1 MLNRYIGTLHN
12 LSKHVPCRI
21 HFTNCHAVEVLV
33 PFLKAEVTLYAT
45 KALLTLAYLLDE
57 ENNELIM
64 SDKGEFGE
72 VYNSLVS
79 SPYGLPTQKYTMLH
93 IANSLNQVI
102 NIIKTYCNCLS
113 YFTTAKITFTSTF
126 ESN

>member
-72 VYNSLVS
+72 VYNSLTFLTLR
-79 SPYGLPTQKYTMLH
+79 PLH
-93 IANSLNQVI
+93 TEVHNAAHCKNSLV
-102 NIIKTYCNCLS
+102 KLS
-113 YFTTAKITFTSTF
+113 TS
-126 ESN
+126 